1 MPKEISQCNKI
12 TIRVLNWKVF
22 DQRIKTV
29 LILLGLI
36 TKLLRI
42 KYLQLLL
49 YLFEVNYTS
58 KTVI

>member
-22 DQRIKTV
+22 DQWIKTV

-42 KYLQLLL
+42 KYLQLFL
-49 YLFEVNYTS
+49 YLFEINCTS